1 MIRKYQNKLLL
12 KGVECFKLHTPK
24 VCLYLKLQIRSQHLP
39 LLMFN
44 KYVYKDHIEAWT
56 YQAFFANNRHDLT
69 TIHRSSKHIYIDMA
83 MPE

>member
-1 MIRKYQNKLLL
+1 MIRKYQNKLFL

-44 KYVYKDHIEAWT
+44 KYVYKDHIDAWT
-56 YQAFFANNRHDLT
+56 YQAFLQT
-69 TIHRSSKHIYIDMA
+69 TGMTQKLFTDRLITYT
-83 MPE
+83 